1 MEIQIDIKRYH
12 NVQQSTH
19 VFLNTSASAN
29 FPPAIRQNVSLT
41 QEKCLVLQ
49 PSANGR
55 ESCVIKSK
63 FWITNCAVES
73 DQKRKSIIILLVDP
87 HSAG

>member
-1 MEIQIDIKRYH
+1 MEGERGIERQGGTDRYKEIL
-12 NVQQSTH
+12 SCTAEYSR
-19 VFLNTSASAN
+19 FLNTSASAN

-55 ESCVIKSK
+55 ESCVIS
-63 FWITNCAVES
+63 
-73 DQKRKSIIILLVDP
+73 
-87 HSAG
+87 

>member
-1 MEIQIDIKRYH
+1 MFFKYIAA
-12 NVQQSTH
+12 T
-19 VFLNTSASAN
+19 AN

-55 ESCVIKSK
+55 ESCVIVQKFLDYKLRCRVGSK
-63 FWITNCAVES
+63 E
-73 DQKRKSIIILLVDP
+73 KSILILLFDG
-87 HSAG
+87 HS